1 MASAFAKRGV
11 VDHTLY
17 TTSGVLR
24 TIELILGLPPMSQY
38 DAAASPLYGAFD
50 SAPNMS
56 PYRRID
62 ARVPLDEKNLGN
74 APGAAESMR
83 MNFSEVDLTPEVAL
97 NEIIWRSIKGDGSPM
112 PPPRRSLRPQQ

>member
-1 MASAFAKRGV
+1 REDDAPSGPDNVDSHRSVLLVASAFAKRGV

-74 APGAAESMR
+74 APGAA
-83 MNFSEVDLTPEVAL
+83 
-97 NEIIWRSIKGDGSPM
+97 
-112 PPPRRSLRPQQ
+112 